1 MLSLKDICVN
11 YSYKKVLKGI
21 SIDFQPG
28 KIYSLLGENGA
39 GKSTLA
45 HVICADI
52 KASSGHIFLDGQ
64 ELKCHSPKEAIAHG
78 LVCVHQRPLLAPS
91 ISIKDNLRIG
101 IPKNE
106 LSRMQELANQYLPN
120 LKLTYL
126 VKNLNQEECFYV
138 SLIGALLKNPRL
150 LIIDEPPAIPLEKL
164 KGLTNQGLTI
174 IMITH
179 DLNQALTK
187 SDEIILLQEGLIV
200 EHKPASEY
208 SEEIISKKLYGIS
221 KEVQLP
227 ASIKIQKLDEESLS
241 QKLGK
246 IAIIPSDK
254 TFKASDPQLTIQ
266 QMLTAFNPAGKE
278 KKLKAYSQSLLK
290 KAGVNIKLKEKV
302 SALSGGML
310 QKLILE
316 RALAQ
321 RPETLYLFN
330 PTQGLDVEATER
342 LYDRLEKLSK
352 DGTTVIFAEQ
362 AEQSEGEKK

>member
-1 MLSLKDICVN
+1 MLSLRDICVN

-52 KASSGHIFLDGQ
+52 KASSGQIFLDGQ

-101 IPKNE
+101 IPK
-106 LSRMQELANQYLPN
+106 
-120 LKLTYL
+120 
-126 VKNLNQEECFYV
+126 KNLGNIEKLVNFWLPDHRLSSLVQNLSQEDCFYV
-138 SLIGALLKNPRL
+138 SLVGALLKNPRL

-164 KGLTNQGLTI
+164 RSLTNQGLSI

-179 DLNQALTK
+179 NLKEALEK
-187 SDEIILLQEGLIV
+187 SDEIILLQEGLII
-200 EHKPASEY
+200 EQKAADQF
-208 SEEIISKKLYGIS
+208 SEESISQKLYGIS

-227 ASIKIQKLDEESLS
+227 SSIEIKKVDEESLK
-241 QKLGK
+241 QKLGE
-246 IAIIPSDK
+246 IAIIPADK
-254 TFKASDPQLTIQ
+254 TFKASNPNLTIQ
-266 QMLTAFNPAGKE
+266 QMLTAFNPCGKE
-278 KKLKAYSQSLLK
+278 KEIKAQALELLK

-321 RPETLYLFN
+321 NPKALYLFK
-330 PTQGLDVEATER
+330 PTQGLDVQATEILYER
-342 LYDRLEKLSK
+342 LDKLAK
-352 DGTTVIFAEQ
+352 DGTSVIFAENT
-362 AEQSEGEKK
+362 SGEEK

>member
-52 KASSGHIFLDGQ
+52 KASSGQIFLDGQ
-64 ELKCHSPKEAIAHG
+64 ELKCTSPKEAIAHG
-78 LVCVHQRPLLAPS
+78 LVCVHQRPLLAHS

-101 IPKNE
+101 IPKKE
-106 LSRMQELANQYLPN
+106 LNRMQELGNKWLPN
-120 LKLTYL
+120 LKLTSI
-126 VKNLNQEECFYV
+126 VKNLSQEECFYV

-150 LIIDEPPAIPLEKL
+150 LIIDEPPEIPLEKL
-164 KGLTNQGLTI
+164 RSLTDQGLSI

-179 DLNQALTK
+179 NLKEALTK

-200 EHKPASEY
+200 EKKAAIQC
-208 SEEIISKKLYGIS
+208 SEESISQKLYGIS

-227 ASIKIQKLDEESLS
+227 ESIKIKKINENKIS
-241 QKLGK
+241 QELGK

-254 TFKASDPQLTIQ
+254 TFKASNPELTIQ
-266 QMLTAFNPAGKE
+266 QMLTAFNPTGKE
-278 KKLKAYSQSLLK
+278 KDLKARAQELLK
-290 KAGVNIKLKEKV
+290 KAGVNIKLNEKV

-321 RPETLYLFN
+321 KPDFLYLFK
-330 PTQGLDVEATER
+330 PTQGLDVEATEKLYER
-342 LYDRLEKLSK
+342 LDKLSK
-352 DGTTVIFAEQ
+352 KGTSVVI
-362 AEQSEGEKK
+362 AEQSNGENK

>member
-1 MLSLKDICVN
+1 MLSLQNICVN

-21 SIDFQPG
+21 SIEFQQG

-52 KASSGHIFLDGQ
+52 KASDGKIFLDGQ
-64 ELKCHSPKEAIAHG
+64 ELKCSSPKEAIAHG

-101 IPKNE
+101 IPKKE
-106 LSRMQELANQYLPN
+106 IESMQELLNYWLPGQPIS
-120 LKLTYL
+120 KL
-126 VKNLNQEECFYV
+126 VKDLTQEECFFV
-138 SLIGALLKNPRL
+138 SLVGALMKNPKI
-150 LIIDEPPAIPLEKL
+150 LIIDEPPEIPLEKIR
-164 KGLTNQGLTI
+164 KLTDQGLSI

-179 DLNQALTK
+179 NLKEALEK

-200 EHKPASEY
+200 EHKTASLY
-208 SEEIISKKLYGIS
+208 SEESISQKLYGIS
-221 KEVQLP
+221 KEVKIP
-227 ASIKIQKLDEESLS
+227 SSIKLMNVDEESLS
-241 QKLGK
+241 QKMGE
-246 IAIIPSDK
+246 ISIIPSDK
-254 TFKASDPQLTIQ
+254 NFKASNPGLTIQ
-266 QMLTAFNPAGKE
+266 QMLTAFNPSGKE
-278 KKLKAYSQSLLK
+278 EELKKYAQNLLK

-321 RPETLYLFN
+321 SPKTLYLFK
-330 PTQGLDVEATER
+330 PTQGLDVQATEILYER
-342 LYDRLEKLSK
+342 LDQLTKE
-352 DGTTVIFAEQ
+352 GTSVIFASQTKED
-362 AEQSEGEKK
+362 GK